1 MCIHDAFKASPV
13 NMNTVR
19 YWYKE
24 ILAELADSH
33 LMQSIIQQIHKDTSL
48 TLTRASE
55 NLGDLI
61 RQSNYGIA

>member
-1 MCIHDAFKASPV
+1 
-13 NMNTVR
+13 MNTVR

-33 LMQSIIQQIHKDTSL
+33 LMQDIIQQIHKDNSI

-55 NLGDLI
+55 DLGDLI
-61 RQSNYGIA
+61 RNSNYGIA